1 MNMDLMDLLAKAG
14 GDASVRK
21 MGQQLGL
28 GGADTGKLIAALAP
42 ALLKGMQNQGK
53 TTGGFSGLEKAL
65 ASGKHERYLDDP
77 DLVSASATKD
87 DGNNILGHLFGSKD
101 VSRNVAADAAA
112 STGIDASLIRKS
124 LPILAAIAMGAMSK
138 NSGNTAESNTGGIGS
153 LLGALTG
160 GGTSGLDGLLGMA
173 KKLF

>member
-1 MNMDLMDLLAKAG
+1 MDLLAKAG
-14 GDASVRK
+14 GDASIRK

-28 GGADTGKLIAALAP
+28 GGADTSKLVTALAP

-53 TTGGFSGLEKAL
+53 AASGFSGLEKAL
-65 ASGKHERYLDDP
+65 KSGQHQRYLDDP
-77 DLVSASATKD
+77 DLVSASTTKA

-138 NSGNTAESNTGGIGS
+138 STGSSAESNTGGIGS

-160 GGTSGLDGLLGMA
+160 GGPSGLDGLLGMA